1 MNLIG
6 FYLWSVNW
14 GSLQFYKIE
23 FDCPLGNGRTV
34 GFVKWEQDKNNRK
47 KVIVCNIR
55 LNRGDFPH
63 CWLR

>member
-1 MNLIG
+1 
-6 FYLWSVNW
+6 VNW

-63 CWLR
+63 C